1 MEKKKRKLHHSAAVG
16 AQRQTPARIF
26 GKLTFPKHLQMSTTS
41 FVCGG
46 GKKQPVA
53 ALPTELN
60 PPTGSGIGGVR
71 GTHLCQSFIERGGDP
86 RMGLILTDSLVRL
99 RVSLLCGPDGGRG
112 GGDPKIQKTL
122 RCQDRSSM
130 KGQCV
135 SARQQKHQQE
145 TWFRATGRVWG
156 GQFHPARLIS
166 CTHTH
171 RRRSRSHINSIDG
184 ELYRHRSRKFGS
196 WCLPE
201 QSSPGTVAEMSDCV
215 ATTFSD
221 QNNVRKEIKSSR
233 NRQTS

>member
-1 MEKKKRKLHHSAAVG
+1 MEPICVN
-16 AQRQTPARIF
+16 
-26 GKLTFPKHLQMSTTS
+26 HLQR
-41 FVCGG
+41 GG
-46 GKKQPVA
+46 GPQDGADSDRRSGEVA
-53 ALPTELN
+53 GF
-60 PPTGSGIGGVR
+60 PPLWARWGG
-71 GTHLCQSFIERGGDP
+71 
-86 RMGLILTDSLVRL
+86 
-99 RVSLLCGPDGGRG
+99 G

-184 ELYRHRSRKFGS
+184 ELYRYRSRKFGS